1 MTNLNKNRVGVL
13 YLISI
18 LLVVSSIILGLS
30 IGSSNTNIIDIFKE
44 IFAGNVNSPEVKIFL
59 YIRLP
64 RVIGSLICGSALA
77 LSGAII
83 QGVFSNK
90 LASPSIIGINSGAF
104 LAVTICSCVGIL
116 GGVGQSIFAFIGSF
130 LTMLIIIVGLKK
142 WGGSKSTIILIG
154 VAINAF
160 FGAISDII
168 ITFFPSVGVMSN
180 DFKVGDFSA
189 VTYPK
194 LIPALIIITI
204 TVIITLL
211 LSKELEV
218 LSLGE
223 DNAKGLGMNTKIIRI
238 IFLVLATILAGVSV
252 SVCGLLSFVGLLVPH
267 AVRKFTKGETKHLL
281 PLTVIVGGG
290 FVTLCDTI
298 SRVIFAPYEI
308 PVGIIMAFIGAPLF
322 IIILL
327 KGRTYEYD

>member
-1 MTNLNKNRVGVL
+1 
-13 YLISI
+13 
-18 LLVVSSIILGLS
+18 
-30 IGSSNTNIIDIFKE
+30 
-44 IFAGNVNSPEVKIFL
+44 
-59 YIRLP
+59 
-64 RVIGSLICGSALA
+64 
-77 LSGAII
+77 
-83 QGVFSNK
+83 
-90 LASPSIIGINSGAF
+90 
-104 LAVTICSCVGIL
+104 
-116 GGVGQSIFAFIGSF
+116 
-130 LTMLIIIVGLKK
+130 
-142 WGGSKSTIILIG
+142 
-154 VAINAF
+154 
-160 FGAISDII
+160 
-168 ITFFPSVGVMSN
+168 MSN

-204 TVIITLL
+204 AVIITLL
-211 LSKELEV
+211 LSQELEV

-238 IFLVLATILAGVSV
+238 IFLVLATILAGISV

-308 PVGIIMAFIGAPLF
+308 PVGIMAFIGAPLF